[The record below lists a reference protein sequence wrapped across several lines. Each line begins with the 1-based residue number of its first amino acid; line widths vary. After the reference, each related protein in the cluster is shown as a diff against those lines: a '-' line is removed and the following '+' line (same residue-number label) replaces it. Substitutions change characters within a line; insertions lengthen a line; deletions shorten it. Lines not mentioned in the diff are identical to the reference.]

1 MEKISKELKAV
12 ANEIFLKGYEKASQS
27 FSSLS
32 GEKVNVKNFELFF
45 GEAPDLLQKIIKTKN
60 PSILITDIIGEAK
73 GKSYLVFSEKD
84 AQAVPDMLIQKMK
97 SLESNPDFAEIILK
111 EVDNMVSAAVITE
124 FSNQLDLKIYGDV
137 PKMIFPEDANREWL
151 QDEIKDNEHMFA
163 ILSSANFAF
172 ENNLKICPYFIWILD
187 KEFYSVLNQKKNE
200 SCELIELIGFYY

>member
-12 ANEIFLKGYEKASQS
+12 ANDIFLKVYEKASQS

-32 GEKVNVKNFELFF
+32 GEHVSVKNFELFF
-45 GEAPDLLQKIIKTKN
+45 GDAPDLLQKIIKTKN

-73 GKSYLVFSEKD
+73 GRSYLVFSERD
-84 AQAVPDMLIQKMK
+84 AEAIPEMLIQKMK
-97 SLESNPDFAEIILK
+97 SLQSNPDFAEIILK

-137 PKMIFPEDANREWL
+137 PKIIFPDEANREWL
-151 QDEIKDNEHMFA
+151 EDEIHFNENMFA

-172 ENNLKICPYFIWILD
+172 EDNIKICPYFIWVLD
-187 KEFYSVLNQKKNE
+187 KQFYSVLNQKRLKYAN
-200 SCELIELIGFYY
+200 

>member
-32 GEKVNVKNFELFF
+32 GEKVSVKNFELFF
-45 GEAPDLLQKIIKTKN
+45 GEAPDLLQKITKAKN

-124 FSNQLDLKIYGDV
+124 FSNQLHLKIYGDV
-137 PKMIFPEDANREWL
+137 PKIIFPEDADREWL
-151 QDEIKDNEHMFA
+151 QNEIEDNEHMFA
-163 ILSSANFAF
+163 IISSANFAF

-187 KEFYSVLNQKKNE
+187 KEFYSVLNHKKLSHAN
-200 SCELIELIGFYY
+200 

>member
-32 GEKVNVKNFELFF
+32 GEKVSVKNFELFF

-137 PKMIFPEDANREWL
+137 PKIIFPEEANREWL
-151 QDEIKDNEHMFA
+151 QDEIEDNEHMFA

-187 KEFYSVLNQKKNE
+187 KEFYSVLNHKKLSHAN
-200 SCELIELIGFYY
+200 